1 MMRIAGRIIVVSLL
15 AATSCTTPTRFGK
28 MSDAELTERQDL
40 LLTQLLAAEN
50 WNLPGHFKE
59 ADLSDPQHRRWQKEL
74 YLKRTT
80 MEWELGEVTEE
91 LRKRELANK
100 AAGIGTHRANPSP

>member
-1 MMRIAGRIIVVSLL
+1 
-15 AATSCTTPTRFGK
+15 
-28 MSDAELTERQDL
+28 
-40 LLTQLLAAEN
+40 
-50 WNLPGHFKE
+50 
-59 ADLSDPQHRRWQKEL
+59 
-74 YLKRTT
+74 